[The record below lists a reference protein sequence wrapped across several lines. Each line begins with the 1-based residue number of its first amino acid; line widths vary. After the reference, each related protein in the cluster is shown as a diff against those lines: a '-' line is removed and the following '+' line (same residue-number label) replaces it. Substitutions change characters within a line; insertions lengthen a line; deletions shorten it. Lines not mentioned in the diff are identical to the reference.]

1 MSLKI
6 DRSWI
11 NKRMSYSPPLMG
23 RPPLNLDK
31 TVIRLSAETRKRIEA
46 LEGKRGMAA
55 FVRDAVERELTR
67 REKAVRPKPRK

>member
-1 MSLKI
+1 
-6 DRSWI
+6 
-11 NKRMSYSPPLMG
+11 MG

-55 FVRDAVERELTR
+55 FIRDAVERELTR

>member
-1 MSLKI
+1 
-6 DRSWI
+6 
-11 NKRMSYSPPLMG
+11 MSYSPPLMG
-23 RPPLNLDK
+23 HLDK

-46 LEGKRGMAA
+46 LEGMRGMAA

>member
-1 MSLKI
+1 
-6 DRSWI
+6 
-11 NKRMSYSPPLMG
+11 MG
-23 RPPLNLDK
+23 RPRLNLDE